1 MKDISGEI
9 EYRGKKYR
17 LIFNL
22 NVMEEIQEKYGSIE
36 KWGSECDPK
45 DGAPN
50 DGEPNI
56 KALKFGFAAMLN
68 EGLEITNEENGTNEK
83 PLTLRQ
89 VGRIISEIGTENAVM
104 ALNSTVIK
112 STQSDQKNS

>member
-9 EYRGKKYR
+9 EYKGKKYK

-36 KWGSECDPK
+36 KWGSEWEPK
-45 DGAPN
+45 

-68 EGLEITNEENGTNEK
+68 EGLEITNEENGMSEK

>member
-9 EYRGKKYR
+9 EYKGKKYK

-36 KWGSECDPK
+36 KWGSECE
-45 DGAPN
+45 PN